1 MKKIKILTII
11 LAITLMIVGC
21 SNTKTKQSSSESSIK
36 SQSSIDAKYINLT
49 MVTPKTINPITNTDK
64 SVGYIMNLIYDGL
77 FTIDENYNV
86 TPQLVKEY
94 NIAQDGMSIDIKL
107 NDAKWHDGKAV
118 TSNDVNYT
126 IGLIQKSAE
135 SPYNEFTK
143 NIASVNIKSDKD
155 FTIKFKAKYAFSID
169 SLIFPIVSQNH
180 LDSKDV
186 NDKNNNMIGNGKY
199 KIESYTER
207 EGMILSVNKDYYEEV
222 PKAMKNVKVGM
233 VPNEDARTSM
243 VMALDSDITNV
254 TLNDLSKFQEKEF
267 NITKYQGRDYECVLF
282 NYNNSFFK
290 DVNFRKAIAHSINKN
305 RIISEGYMDDATPVN
320 FPLNSKSKYYSSDV
334 KDLEYNKDKAIEYLN
349 KIEYANINA
358 VNTKNDKVDKKQKKS
373 TKKNTKK
380 LTAEEQKKAE
390 QEEAE
395 RVKKEAE
402 DKKNKEKD
410 EVKKRLSEM
419 NLKIIVNK
427 DNSERLK
434 TSHIISENLKA
445 IGINNTINQ
454 LSDKEMESVLNS
466 KNYDLALVGWNLS
479 SVPDV
484 SSIIASSGYTD
495 DKLNGYM
502 SALTSSASEIET
514 KKAYKVVQKYVRDN
528 VTFISLAIRN
538 NYIVSNSRLKGKI
551 TPNEFD
557 VYEGISN
564 LDISSNE
571 SK

>member
-1 MKKIKILTII
+1 MKKIKVLTVI

-49 MVTPKTINPITNTDK
+49 MVNPKTINPITNTDQ
-64 SVGYIMNLIYDGL
+64 SVGYIMNLLYDGL

-107 NDAKWHDGKAV
+107 KDAKWHDGKEV

-290 DVNFRKAIAHSINKN
+290 DVNFRKAIAHSINKS

-320 FPLNSKSKYYSSDV
+320 FPLNSKSKYYSNDV

-349 KIEYANINA
+349 KVEYANINA
-358 VNTKNDKVDKKQKKS
+358 VNPKNDKVDKKQKKA

-390 QEEAE
+390 QAEAD
-395 RVKKEAE
+395 RAKKEAE
-402 DKKNKEKD
+402 DKKNKEKE

-427 DNSERLK
+427 DNSERIK

-454 LSDKEMESVLNS
+454 LSDKEMESALNS
-466 KNYDLALVGWNLS
+466 KNYDLALVGWKLS
-479 SVPDV
+479 NVPDV

-514 KKAYKVVQKYVRDN
+514 KKAYKDVQTYVKDN
-528 VTFISLAIRN
+528 ATFISLAIRN

>member
-1 MKKIKILTII
+1 MKKIKVLTVI

-49 MVTPKTINPITNTDK
+49 MVNPKTINPITNTDK
-64 SVGYIMNLIYDGL
+64 SVGYIMNLLYDGL

-86 TPQLVKEY
+86 TPQLVREY

-107 NDAKWHDGKAV
+107 KDAKWHDGKDV

-135 SPYNEFTK
+135 SPYSEFTK
-143 NIASVNIKSDKD
+143 NIASVNVKSDKE

-180 LDSKDV
+180 LNSKDV

-233 VPNEDARTSM
+233 VPNEEARTSM

-290 DVNFRKAIAHSINKN
+290 DVNFRKAIAHSINKD

-349 KIEYANINA
+349 KVEYANINV
-358 VNTKNDKVDKKQKKS
+358 VNQKNDKVDKKQKKT

-390 QEEAE
+390 QAEAE

-402 DKKNKEKD
+402 DKKNKEKE

-454 LSDKEMESVLNS
+454 LSDKEMENALNS
-466 KNYDLALVGWNLS
+466 KNYDLALVGWKLS

-495 DKLNGYM
+495 NKLNGYM
-502 SALTSSASEIET
+502 SALTSSTSEIET
-514 KKAYKVVQKYVRDN
+514 KKAYKDVQNYVRDN
-528 VTFISLAIRN
+528 ATFISLAIRN

>member
-1 MKKIKILTII
+1 MKKIKVLTVI

-49 MVTPKTINPITNTDK
+49 MVNPKTINPITNTDQ
-64 SVGYIMNLIYDGL
+64 SVGYIMNLLYDGL

-107 NDAKWHDGKAV
+107 KDAKWHDGKEV

-290 DVNFRKAIAHSINKN
+290 DVNFRKAIAHSINKS

-320 FPLNSKSKYYSSDV
+320 FPLNSKSKYYSNDV

-349 KIEYANINA
+349 KVEYANINA
-358 VNTKNDKVDKKQKKS
+358 VNPKNDKVDKKQKKA

-380 LTAEEQKKAE
+380 LTSEEQKKAE
-390 QEEAE
+390 QAEAD
-395 RVKKEAE
+395 RAKKEAE
-402 DKKNKEKD
+402 DKKNKEKE

-427 DNSERLK
+427 DNSERIK

-454 LSDKEMESVLNS
+454 LSDKEMESALNS
-466 KNYDLALVGWNLS
+466 KNYDLALVGWKLS
-479 SVPDV
+479 NVPDV

-514 KKAYKVVQKYVRDN
+514 KKAYKDVQTYVKDN
-528 VTFISLAIRN
+528 ATFISLAIRN

>member
-1 MKKIKILTII
+1 MKKIKVLTVI

-49 MVTPKTINPITNTDK
+49 MVNPKTINPITNTDQ
-64 SVGYIMNLIYDGL
+64 SVGYIMNLLYDGL

-107 NDAKWHDGKAV
+107 KDAKWHDGKEV

-290 DVNFRKAIAHSINKN
+290 DVNFRKAIAHSINKS

-320 FPLNSKSKYYSSDV
+320 FPLNSKSKYYSNDV

-349 KIEYANINA
+349 KVEYANINA
-358 VNTKNDKVDKKQKKS
+358 VNPKNDKVDKKQKKA

-390 QEEAE
+390 QAEAE
-395 RVKKEAE
+395 RAKKEAE
-402 DKKNKEKD
+402 DKKNKEKE

-427 DNSERLK
+427 DNSERIK

-454 LSDKEMESVLNS
+454 LSDKEMESALNS
-466 KNYDLALVGWNLS
+466 KNYDLALVGWKLS
-479 SVPDV
+479 NVPDV

-514 KKAYKVVQKYVRDN
+514 KKAYKDVQTYVKDN
-528 VTFISLAIRN
+528 ATFISLAIRN

>member
-1 MKKIKILTII
+1 MKRIKVLTVV
-11 LAITLMIVGC
+11 LAITLMVAGC
-21 SNTKTKQSSSESSIK
+21 SNTKTKQSSSDSSLQ

-64 SVGYIMNLIYDGL
+64 SVGYIMNLVYDSL

-86 TPQLVKEY
+86 IPQLVKEY

-107 NDAKWHDGKAV
+107 KDAKWHDGKNV

-126 IGLIQKSAE
+126 IGLIQKSAD

-155 FTIKFKAKYAFSID
+155 FTIKFKARYAFSID

-207 EGMILSVNKDYYEEV
+207 EGMVLSVNKDYYEEV
-222 PKAMKNVKVGM
+222 PKTMKNIKVGM
-233 VPNEDARTSM
+233 VPNEEARTSM

-282 NYNNSFFK
+282 NYNNPFFK
-290 DVNFRKAIAHSINKN
+290 DVNFRKAIAHSIDKD

-320 FPLNSKSKYYSSDV
+320 FPLNSKSKYYNSEM
-334 KDLEYNKDKAIEYLN
+334 KDLEFNKDKAIECLA
-349 KIEYANINA
+349 KVEYANINS
-358 VNTKNDKVDKKQKKS
+358 VNQNDNKVKNQKKS
-373 TKKNTKK
+373 AKKNSKK
-380 LTAEEQKKAE
+380 LTPEEEAKAKKAE
-390 QEEAE
+390 ED
-395 RVKKEAE
+395 RIKKEAE
-402 DKKNKEKD
+402 EKKNREKE
-410 EVKKRLSEM
+410 EVKKSLSEM
-419 NLKIIVNK
+419 NLKIIVNR
-427 DNSERLK
+427 DNSERIK
-434 TSHIISENLKA
+434 TANIINENLKA
-445 IGINNTINQ
+445 IGINSTVNQ
-454 LSDKEMESVLNS
+454 LSDKDMENALNS
-466 KNYDLALVGWNLS
+466 KNYDLALVGWKLS
-479 SVPDV
+479 IIPDA

-502 SALTSSASEIET
+502 SALTSSMSEIET
-514 KKAYKVVQKYVRDN
+514 KKAYKDVQTYIKDN
-528 VTFISLAIRN
+528 ATFISLAVRN

-551 TPNEFD
+551 TPNDFD

-564 LDISSNE
+564 LDIKSNE
-571 SK
+571 SN

>member
-1 MKKIKILTII
+1 MKRIKVLTVV
-11 LAITLMIVGC
+11 LAITLIVAGC
-21 SNTKTKQSSSESSIK
+21 SNTKTKQSSSDSSLQ

-64 SVGYIMNLIYDGL
+64 SVGYIMNLVYDSL

-86 TPQLVKEY
+86 IPQLVKEY

-107 NDAKWHDGKAV
+107 KDAKWHDGKNV

-126 IGLIQKSAE
+126 IGLIQKSAD

-155 FTIKFKAKYAFSID
+155 FTIKFKARYAFSID

-207 EGMILSVNKDYYEEV
+207 EGMVLSVNKDYYEEI
-222 PKAMKNVKVGM
+222 PKTMKNIKVGM
-233 VPNEDARTSM
+233 VPNEEARTSM

-282 NYNNSFFK
+282 NYNNPFFK
-290 DVNFRKAIAHSINKN
+290 DVNFRKAIAHSIDKD

-320 FPLNSKSKYYSSDV
+320 FPLNSKSKYYNSEM
-334 KDLEYNKDKAIEYLN
+334 KDLEFNKDKAIECLA
-349 KIEYANINA
+349 KVEYANINS
-358 VNTKNDKVDKKQKKS
+358 VNQNDNKVKNQKKS
-373 TKKNTKK
+373 AKKNSKK
-380 LTAEEQKKAE
+380 LTPEEEAKAKKAE
-390 QEEAE
+390 ED
-395 RVKKEAE
+395 RIKKEAE
-402 DKKNKEKD
+402 EKKNREKE
-410 EVKKRLSEM
+410 EVKKSLSEM
-419 NLKIIVNK
+419 NLKIIVNR
-427 DNSERLK
+427 DNSERIK
-434 TSHIISENLKA
+434 TANIINENLKA
-445 IGINNTINQ
+445 IGISSTVNQ
-454 LSDKEMESVLNS
+454 LSDKDMENALNS
-466 KNYDLALVGWNLS
+466 KNYDLALVGWKLS
-479 SVPDV
+479 IIPDA

-502 SALTSSASEIET
+502 SALTSSTSEIET
-514 KKAYKVVQKYVRDN
+514 KKAYKDVQTYIKDN
-528 VTFISLAIRN
+528 ATFISLAVRN
-538 NYIVSNSRLKGKI
+538 NYIVSNSRLKGEI
-551 TPNEFD
+551 TPNDFD

-564 LDISSNE
+564 LDIKSNE
-571 SK
+571 SN

>member
-1 MKKIKILTII
+1 MKKIKVLTVI

-21 SNTKTKQSSSESSIK
+21 SNTKTKESSSESGIK

-64 SVGYIMNLIYDGL
+64 SVSYIMNLIYDGL

-107 NDAKWHDGKAV
+107 NDAKWHDGKEV

-290 DVNFRKAIAHSINKN
+290 DVNFRKAIAHSINKS

-349 KIEYANINA
+349 KVEYANINA
-358 VNTKNDKVDKKQKKS
+358 VNPKNDKVDKKQKKS

-402 DKKNKEKD
+402 DKKNKEKE

-454 LSDKEMESVLNS
+454 LSDKEMESALNS
-466 KNYDLALVGWNLS
+466 KNYDLALVGWKLS
-479 SVPDV
+479 IVPDV

-514 KKAYKVVQKYVRDN
+514 KKAYKDVQKYVEDN
-528 VTFISLAIRN
+528 ATFISLAIRN

>member
-1 MKKIKILTII
+1 MKRIKVLTVV
-11 LAITLMIVGC
+11 LAITLIVAGC
-21 SNTKTKQSSSESSIK
+21 SNTKTKQSSSDSSLQ

-64 SVGYIMNLIYDGL
+64 SVGYIMNLVYDSL

-86 TPQLVKEY
+86 IPQLVKEY

-107 NDAKWHDGKAV
+107 KDAKWHDGKNV

-126 IGLIQKSAE
+126 IGLIQKSAD

-155 FTIKFKAKYAFSID
+155 FTIKFKARYAFSID

-207 EGMILSVNKDYYEEV
+207 EGMVLSVNKDYYEEI
-222 PKAMKNVKVGM
+222 PKTMKNIKVGM
-233 VPNEDARTSM
+233 VPNEEARTSM

-282 NYNNSFFK
+282 NYNNPFFK
-290 DVNFRKAIAHSINKN
+290 DVNFRKAIAHSIDKD

-320 FPLNSKSKYYSSDV
+320 FPLNSKSKYYNSEM
-334 KDLEYNKDKAIEYLN
+334 KDLEFNKDKAIECLA
-349 KIEYANINA
+349 KVEYANINS
-358 VNTKNDKVDKKQKKS
+358 VNQNDNKVKNQKKS
-373 TKKNTKK
+373 AKKNSKK
-380 LTAEEQKKAE
+380 LTPEEEAKAKKAE
-390 QEEAE
+390 ED
-395 RVKKEAE
+395 RIKKEAE
-402 DKKNKEKD
+402 EKKNREKE
-410 EVKKRLSEM
+410 EVKKSLSEM
-419 NLKIIVNK
+419 NLKIIVNR
-427 DNSERLK
+427 DNSERIK
-434 TSHIISENLKA
+434 TANIINENLKA
-445 IGINNTINQ
+445 IGINSTVNQ
-454 LSDKEMESVLNS
+454 LSDKDMENALNS
-466 KNYDLALVGWNLS
+466 KNYDLALVGWKLS
-479 SVPDV
+479 IIPDA

-502 SALTSSASEIET
+502 SALTSSTSEIET
-514 KKAYKVVQKYVRDN
+514 KKAYKDVQTYIKDN
-528 VTFISLAIRN
+528 ATFISLAVRN
-538 NYIVSNSRLKGKI
+538 NYIVSNSRLKGEI
-551 TPNEFD
+551 TPNDFD

-564 LDISSNE
+564 LDIKSNE
-571 SK
+571 SN

>member
-1 MKKIKILTII
+1 MKKIKVLTVI

-358 VNTKNDKVDKKQKKS
+358 VNTKNDKVDKNKK
-373 TKKNTKK
+373 
-380 LTAEEQKKAE
+380 
-390 QEEAE
+390 
-395 RVKKEAE
+395 
-402 DKKNKEKD
+402 
-410 EVKKRLSEM
+410 
-419 NLKIIVNK
+419 
-427 DNSERLK
+427 
-434 TSHIISENLKA
+434 IS
-445 IGINNTINQ
+445 
-454 LSDKEMESVLNS
+454 
-466 KNYDLALVGWNLS
+466 
-479 SVPDV
+479 
-484 SSIIASSGYTD
+484 
-495 DKLNGYM
+495 
-502 SALTSSASEIET
+502 
-514 KKAYKVVQKYVRDN
+514 
-528 VTFISLAIRN
+528 
-538 NYIVSNSRLKGKI
+538 
-551 TPNEFD
+551 
-557 VYEGISN
+557 
-564 LDISSNE
+564 
-571 SK
+571 

>member
-1 MKKIKILTII
+1 MKRIKVLTVV
-11 LAITLMIVGC
+11 LAITLIVAGC
-21 SNTKTKQSSSESSIK
+21 SNTKTKQSSSDSSLQ

-64 SVGYIMNLIYDGL
+64 SVGYIMNLVYDSL

-86 TPQLVKEY
+86 IPQLVKEY

-107 NDAKWHDGKAV
+107 KDAKWHDGKNV

-126 IGLIQKSAE
+126 IGLIQKSAD

-155 FTIKFKAKYAFSID
+155 FTIKFKARYAFSID

-207 EGMILSVNKDYYEEV
+207 EGMVLSVNKDYYEEV
-222 PKAMKNVKVGM
+222 PKTMKNIKVGM
-233 VPNEDARTSM
+233 VPNEEARTSM

-282 NYNNSFFK
+282 NYNNPFFK
-290 DVNFRKAIAHSINKN
+290 DVNFRKAIAHSIDKD

-320 FPLNSKSKYYSSDV
+320 FPLNSKSKYYNSEM
-334 KDLEYNKDKAIEYLN
+334 KDLEFNKDKAIECLA
-349 KIEYANINA
+349 KVEYTNINS
-358 VNTKNDKVDKKQKKS
+358 VNQNDNKVKNQKKS
-373 TKKNTKK
+373 AKKNSKK
-380 LTAEEQKKAE
+380 LTPEEEAKAKKAE
-390 QEEAE
+390 ED
-395 RVKKEAE
+395 RIKKEAE
-402 DKKNKEKD
+402 EKKNREKE
-410 EVKKRLSEM
+410 EVKKSLSEM
-419 NLKIIVNK
+419 NLKIIVNR
-427 DNSERLK
+427 DNSERIK
-434 TSHIISENLKA
+434 TANIINENLKA
-445 IGINNTINQ
+445 IGINSTVNQ
-454 LSDKEMESVLNS
+454 LSDKDMENALNS
-466 KNYDLALVGWNLS
+466 KNYDLALVGWKLS
-479 SVPDV
+479 IIPDA

-502 SALTSSASEIET
+502 SALTSSTSEIET
-514 KKAYKVVQKYVRDN
+514 KKAYKDVQTYIKDN
-528 VTFISLAIRN
+528 ATFISLAVRN
-538 NYIVSNSRLKGKI
+538 NYIVSNSRLKGEI
-551 TPNEFD
+551 TPNDFD

-564 LDISSNE
+564 LDIKSNE
-571 SK
+571 SN

>member
-1 MKKIKILTII
+1 MKRIKVLTVV
-11 LAITLMIVGC
+11 LAITLMVVGC
-21 SNTKTKQSSSESSIK
+21 SNSKTKQSSSDSSLQ

-64 SVGYIMNLIYDGL
+64 SVGYIMNLVYDSL

-86 TPQLVKEY
+86 IPQLVKEY

-107 NDAKWHDGKAV
+107 KDAKWHDGKDV

-126 IGLIQKSAE
+126 IGLIQKSAD

-155 FTIKFKAKYAFSID
+155 FTIKFKARYAFSID
-169 SLIFPIVSQNH
+169 SLIFPIVSQSH

-207 EGMILSVNKDYYEEV
+207 EGMVLSVNKDYYEEV
-222 PKAMKNVKVGM
+222 PKTMKNIKVGM

-282 NYNNSFFK
+282 NYNNPFFK
-290 DVNFRKAIAHSINKN
+290 DVNFRKAIAHSIDKD

-320 FPLNSKSKYYSSDV
+320 FPLNSKSKYYNSEM
-334 KDLEYNKDKAIEYLN
+334 KDLEFNKDKALECLA
-349 KIEYANINA
+349 KVEYAN
-358 VNTKNDKVDKKQKKS
+358 VNPVNQNDNKIKNQKKPA
-373 TKKNTKK
+373 KKNLKK
-380 LTAEEQKKAE
+380 LTPEEEAKAKKAE
-390 QEEAE
+390 EDSI
-395 RVKKEAE
+395 KKEAE
-402 DKKNKEKD
+402 EKQNREKE
-410 EVKKRLSEM
+410 EVKKKLSEM
-419 NLKIIVNK
+419 NLKIIVNR
-427 DNSERLK
+427 DNSERIK
-434 TSHIISENLKA
+434 TANIINENLKA
-445 IGINNTINQ
+445 IGINSTVNQ
-454 LSDKEMESVLNS
+454 LSDKDMENALNS
-466 KNYDLALVGWNLS
+466 KDYDLALVGWKLS
-479 SVPDV
+479 SIPDA

-502 SALTSSASEIET
+502 SALTSSTSEIET
-514 KKAYKVVQKYVRDN
+514 KKAYKDVQTYIKDN
-528 VTFISLAIRN
+528 ATFISLAVRN
-538 NYIVSNSRLKGKI
+538 NYIVSSSRLKGKI
-551 TPNEFD
+551 TPNDFD

-564 LDISSNE
+564 LDIKSNE
-571 SK
+571 SN

>member
-1 MKKIKILTII
+1 MKKIKILTVI

>member
-1 MKKIKILTII
+1 MKRIKVLTVV
-11 LAITLMIVGC
+11 LAITLIVAGC
-21 SNTKTKQSSSESSIK
+21 SNTKTKQSSSDSSLQ

-64 SVGYIMNLIYDGL
+64 SVGYIMNLVYDSL

-86 TPQLVKEY
+86 IPQLVKEY

-107 NDAKWHDGKAV
+107 KDAKWHDGKNV

-126 IGLIQKSAE
+126 IGLIQKSAD

-155 FTIKFKAKYAFSID
+155 FTIKFKARYAFSID

-207 EGMILSVNKDYYEEV
+207 EGMVLSVNKDYYEEI
-222 PKAMKNVKVGM
+222 PKTMKNIKVGM
-233 VPNEDARTSM
+233 VPNEEARTSM

-282 NYNNSFFK
+282 NYNNPFFK
-290 DVNFRKAIAHSINKN
+290 DVNFRKAIAHSIDKD

-320 FPLNSKSKYYSSDV
+320 FPLNSKSKYYNSEM
-334 KDLEYNKDKAIEYLN
+334 KDLEFNKDKAIECLA
-349 KIEYANINA
+349 KVEYANINS
-358 VNTKNDKVDKKQKKS
+358 VNQNDNKVKNQKKS
-373 TKKNTKK
+373 AKKNSKK
-380 LTAEEQKKAE
+380 LTPEEEAKAKKAE
-390 QEEAE
+390 ED
-395 RVKKEAE
+395 RIKKEAE
-402 DKKNKEKD
+402 EKKNREKE
-410 EVKKRLSEM
+410 EVKKSLSEI
-419 NLKIIVNK
+419 NLKIIVNR
-427 DNSERLK
+427 DNSERIK
-434 TSHIISENLKA
+434 TANIINENLKA
-445 IGINNTINQ
+445 IGINSTVNQ
-454 LSDKEMESVLNS
+454 LSDKDMENALNS
-466 KNYDLALVGWNLS
+466 KNYDLALVGWKLS
-479 SVPDV
+479 IIPDA

-502 SALTSSASEIET
+502 SALTSSTSEIET
-514 KKAYKVVQKYVRDN
+514 KKAYKDVQTYIKDN
-528 VTFISLAIRN
+528 ATFISLAIRN
-538 NYIVSNSRLKGKI
+538 NYIVSNSRLKGEI
-551 TPNEFD
+551 TPNDFD

-564 LDISSNE
+564 LDIKSNE
-571 SK
+571 SN

>member
-1 MKKIKILTII
+1 MKRIKVLTVV
-11 LAITLMIVGC
+11 LAITLMVAGC
-21 SNTKTKQSSSESSIK
+21 SNTKTKQSSSDSSLQ

-64 SVGYIMNLIYDGL
+64 SVGYIMNLVYDSL

-86 TPQLVKEY
+86 IPQLVKEY

-107 NDAKWHDGKAV
+107 KDAKWHDGKNV

-126 IGLIQKSAE
+126 IGLIQKSAD

-155 FTIKFKAKYAFSID
+155 FTIKFKARYAFSID

-207 EGMILSVNKDYYEEV
+207 EGMVLSVNKDYYEEV
-222 PKAMKNVKVGM
+222 PKTMKNIKVGM
-233 VPNEDARTSM
+233 VPNEEARTSM

-282 NYNNSFFK
+282 NYNNPFFK
-290 DVNFRKAIAHSINKN
+290 DVNFRKAIAHSIDKD

-320 FPLNSKSKYYSSDV
+320 FPLNSKSKYYNSEM
-334 KDLEYNKDKAIEYLN
+334 KDLEFNKDKAIECLA
-349 KIEYANINA
+349 KVEYANINS
-358 VNTKNDKVDKKQKKS
+358 VNQNDNKVKNQKKS
-373 TKKNTKK
+373 AKKNSKK
-380 LTAEEQKKAE
+380 LTPEEEAKAKKAE
-390 QEEAE
+390 ED
-395 RVKKEAE
+395 RIKKEAE
-402 DKKNKEKD
+402 EKKNREKE
-410 EVKKRLSEM
+410 EVKKSLSEI
-419 NLKIIVNK
+419 NLKIIVNR
-427 DNSERLK
+427 DNSERIK
-434 TSHIISENLKA
+434 TANIINENLKA
-445 IGINNTINQ
+445 IGINSTVNQ
-454 LSDKEMESVLNS
+454 LSDKDMENALNS
-466 KNYDLALVGWNLS
+466 KNYDLALVGWKLS
-479 SVPDV
+479 IIPDA

-502 SALTSSASEIET
+502 SALTSSTSEIET
-514 KKAYKVVQKYVRDN
+514 KKAYKYVQTYIKDN
-528 VTFISLAIRN
+528 VTFISLAVRN
-538 NYIVSNSRLKGKI
+538 NYIVSNSRLKGEI
-551 TPNEFD
+551 TPNDFD

-564 LDISSNE
+564 LDIKSNE
-571 SK
+571 SN

>member
-1 MKKIKILTII
+1 MKRIKVLTVV
-11 LAITLMIVGC
+11 LAITLIVAGC
-21 SNTKTKQSSSESSIK
+21 SNTKTKQSSSDSSLQ

-64 SVGYIMNLIYDGL
+64 SVGYIMNLVYDSL

-86 TPQLVKEY
+86 IPQLVKEY

-107 NDAKWHDGKAV
+107 KDAKWHDGKNV

-126 IGLIQKSAE
+126 IGLIQKSAD

-155 FTIKFKAKYAFSID
+155 FTIKFKARYAFSID

-207 EGMILSVNKDYYEEV
+207 EGMVLSVNKDYYEET
-222 PKAMKNVKVGM
+222 PKTMKNIKVGM
-233 VPNEDARTSM
+233 VPNEEARTSM

-282 NYNNSFFK
+282 NYNNPFFK
-290 DVNFRKAIAHSINKN
+290 DVNFRKAIAHSIDKD

-320 FPLNSKSKYYSSDV
+320 FPLNSKSKYYNSEM
-334 KDLEYNKDKAIEYLN
+334 KDLEFNKDKAIECLA
-349 KIEYANINA
+349 KVEYANINS
-358 VNTKNDKVDKKQKKS
+358 VNQNDNKVKNQKKS
-373 TKKNTKK
+373 AKKNSKK
-380 LTAEEQKKAE
+380 LTPEEEAKAKKAE
-390 QEEAE
+390 ED
-395 RVKKEAE
+395 RIKKEAE
-402 DKKNKEKD
+402 EKKNREKE
-410 EVKKRLSEM
+410 EVKKSLSEM
-419 NLKIIVNK
+419 NLKIIVNR
-427 DNSERLK
+427 DNSERIK
-434 TSHIISENLKA
+434 TANIINENLKA
-445 IGINNTINQ
+445 IGINSTVNQ
-454 LSDKEMESVLNS
+454 LSDKDMENALNS
-466 KNYDLALVGWNLS
+466 KNYDLALVGWKLS
-479 SVPDV
+479 IIPDA

-502 SALTSSASEIET
+502 SALTSSTSEIET
-514 KKAYKVVQKYVRDN
+514 KKAYKDVQTYIKDN
-528 VTFISLAIRN
+528 ATFISLAVRN
-538 NYIVSNSRLKGKI
+538 NYIVSNSRLKGEI
-551 TPNEFD
+551 TPNDFD

-564 LDISSNE
+564 LDIKSNE
-571 SK
+571 SN

>member
-1 MKKIKILTII
+1 MKKIKVLTVI

-373 TKKNTKK
+373 AKKNTKK

-402 DKKNKEKD
+402 DKKNKEKE

-454 LSDKEMESVLNS
+454 LSDKEMKSALNS

-528 VTFISLAIRN
+528 ATFISLAIRN

>member
-1 MKKIKILTII
+1 MKRIKVLTVV
-11 LAITLMIVGC
+11 LAITLIVAGC
-21 SNTKTKQSSSESSIK
+21 SNTKTKQSSSDSSLQ

-64 SVGYIMNLIYDGL
+64 SVGYIMNLVYDSL

-86 TPQLVKEY
+86 IPQLVKEY

-107 NDAKWHDGKAV
+107 KDAKWHDGKNV

-126 IGLIQKSAE
+126 IGLIQKSAD
-135 SPYNEFTK
+135 SPYNELTK

-155 FTIKFKAKYAFSID
+155 FTIKFKARYAFSID

-207 EGMILSVNKDYYEEV
+207 EGMVLSVNKDYYEEI
-222 PKAMKNVKVGM
+222 PKTMKNIKVGM
-233 VPNEDARTSM
+233 VPNEEARTSM

-282 NYNNSFFK
+282 NYNNPFFK
-290 DVNFRKAIAHSINKN
+290 DVNFRKAIAHSIDKD

-320 FPLNSKSKYYSSDV
+320 FPLNSKSKYYNSEM
-334 KDLEYNKDKAIEYLN
+334 KDLEFNKDKAIECLA
-349 KIEYANINA
+349 KVEYANINS
-358 VNTKNDKVDKKQKKS
+358 VNQNDNKVKNQKKS
-373 TKKNTKK
+373 AKKNSKK
-380 LTAEEQKKAE
+380 LTPEEEAKAKKAE
-390 QEEAE
+390 ED
-395 RVKKEAE
+395 RIKKEAE
-402 DKKNKEKD
+402 EKKNREKE
-410 EVKKRLSEM
+410 EVKKSLSEM
-419 NLKIIVNK
+419 NLKIIVNR
-427 DNSERLK
+427 DNSERIK
-434 TSHIISENLKA
+434 TANIINENLKA
-445 IGINNTINQ
+445 IGINSTVNQ
-454 LSDKEMESVLNS
+454 LSDKDMENALNS
-466 KNYDLALVGWNLS
+466 KNYDLALVGWKLS
-479 SVPDV
+479 IIPDA

-502 SALTSSASEIET
+502 SALTSSTSEIET
-514 KKAYKVVQKYVRDN
+514 KKAYKDVQTYIKDN
-528 VTFISLAIRN
+528 AIFISLAVRN
-538 NYIVSNSRLKGKI
+538 NYIVSNSRLKGEI
-551 TPNEFD
+551 TPNDFD

-564 LDISSNE
+564 LDIKSNE
-571 SK
+571 SN

>member
-1 MKKIKILTII
+1 MKRIKVLTVV
-11 LAITLMIVGC
+11 LAITLMVAGC
-21 SNTKTKQSSSESSIK
+21 SNTKTKQSSSDSSLQ

-64 SVGYIMNLIYDGL
+64 SVGYIMNLVYDSL

-86 TPQLVKEY
+86 IPQLVKEY

-107 NDAKWHDGKAV
+107 KDAKWHDGKNV

-126 IGLIQKSAE
+126 IGLIQKSAD

-155 FTIKFKAKYAFSID
+155 FTIKFKARYAFSID

-207 EGMILSVNKDYYEEV
+207 EGMVLSVNKDYYEEV
-222 PKAMKNVKVGM
+222 PKTMKNIKVAM
-233 VPNEDARTSM
+233 VPNEEARTSM

-267 NITKYQGRDYECVLF
+267 NITRYQGRDYECVLF
-282 NYNNSFFK
+282 NYNNPFFK
-290 DVNFRKAIAHSINKN
+290 DVNFRKAIAHSIDKD

-320 FPLNSKSKYYSSDV
+320 FPLNSKSKYYNSEM
-334 KDLEYNKDKAIEYLN
+334 KDLEFNKDKAIECLA
-349 KIEYANINA
+349 KVEYANINS
-358 VNTKNDKVDKKQKKS
+358 VNQNDNKVKNQKKS
-373 TKKNTKK
+373 AKKNSKK
-380 LTAEEQKKAE
+380 LTPEEEAKAKKAE
-390 QEEAE
+390 ED
-395 RVKKEAE
+395 RIKKEAE
-402 DKKNKEKD
+402 EKKNREKE
-410 EVKKRLSEM
+410 EVKKSLSEI
-419 NLKIIVNK
+419 NLKIIVNR
-427 DNSERLK
+427 DNSERIK
-434 TSHIISENLKA
+434 TANIINENLKA
-445 IGINNTINQ
+445 IGINSTVNQ
-454 LSDKEMESVLNS
+454 LSDKDMENALNS
-466 KNYDLALVGWNLS
+466 KNYDLALVGWKLS
-479 SVPDV
+479 IIPDA

-502 SALTSSASEIET
+502 SALTSSTSEIET
-514 KKAYKVVQKYVRDN
+514 KKAYKDVQTYIKDN
-528 VTFISLAIRN
+528 VTFISLAVRN
-538 NYIVSNSRLKGKI
+538 NYIVSNSRLKGEI
-551 TPNEFD
+551 TPNDFD

-564 LDISSNE
+564 LDIKSNE
-571 SK
+571 SN

>member
-1 MKKIKILTII
+1 MKRIKVLTVV
-11 LAITLMIVGC
+11 LAITLMVAGC
-21 SNTKTKQSSSESSIK
+21 SNTKTKQSSSDSSLQ

-64 SVGYIMNLIYDGL
+64 SVGYIMNLVYDSL

-86 TPQLVKEY
+86 IPQLVKEY

-107 NDAKWHDGKAV
+107 KDAKWHDGKNV

-126 IGLIQKSAE
+126 IGLIQKSAD

-155 FTIKFKAKYAFSID
+155 FTIKFKARYAFSID

-207 EGMILSVNKDYYEEV
+207 EGMVLSVNKDYYEEV
-222 PKAMKNVKVGM
+222 PKTMKNIKVGM
-233 VPNEDARTSM
+233 VPNEEARTSM

-282 NYNNSFFK
+282 NYNNPFFK
-290 DVNFRKAIAHSINKN
+290 DVNFRKAIAHSIDKD

-320 FPLNSKSKYYSSDV
+320 FPLNSKSKYYNSEM
-334 KDLEYNKDKAIEYLN
+334 KDLEFNKDKAIECLA
-349 KIEYANINA
+349 KVEYANINS
-358 VNTKNDKVDKKQKKS
+358 VNQNDNKVKNQKKS
-373 TKKNTKK
+373 AKKNSKK
-380 LTAEEQKKAE
+380 LTPEEEAKAKKAE
-390 QEEAE
+390 ED
-395 RVKKEAE
+395 RIKKEAE
-402 DKKNKEKD
+402 KKKNREKE
-410 EVKKRLSEM
+410 EVKKSLSEM
-419 NLKIIVNK
+419 NLKIIVNR
-427 DNSERLK
+427 DNSERIK
-434 TSHIISENLKA
+434 TANIINENLKA
-445 IGINNTINQ
+445 IGINSTVNQ
-454 LSDKEMESVLNS
+454 LSDKDMENALNS
-466 KNYDLALVGWNLS
+466 KNYDLALVGWKLS
-479 SVPDV
+479 IIPDA

-502 SALTSSASEIET
+502 SALTSSTSEIET
-514 KKAYKVVQKYVRDN
+514 KKAYKDVQTYIKDN
-528 VTFISLAIRN
+528 ATFISLAVRN

-551 TPNEFD
+551 TLNDFD

-564 LDISSNE
+564 LDIKSNE
-571 SK
+571 SN

>member
-1 MKKIKILTII
+1 MKKIKVLTVI

-49 MVTPKTINPITNTDK
+49 MVNPKTINPITNTDK
-64 SVGYIMNLIYDGL
+64 SVGYIMNLLYDGL

-86 TPQLVKEY
+86 TPQLVREY

-107 NDAKWHDGKAV
+107 KDAKWHDGKDV

-135 SPYNEFTK
+135 SPYSEFTK
-143 NIASVNIKSDKD
+143 NIASVNVKSDKE

-180 LDSKDV
+180 LNSKDV

-233 VPNEDARTSM
+233 VPNEEARTSM

-290 DVNFRKAIAHSINKN
+290 DVNFRKAIAHSINKD

-349 KIEYANINA
+349 KVEYANINV
-358 VNTKNDKVDKKQKKS
+358 VNQKNDKVDKKQKKT

-390 QEEAE
+390 QAEAE

-402 DKKNKEKD
+402 EKKNKEKE

-454 LSDKEMESVLNS
+454 LSDKEMENALNS
-466 KNYDLALVGWNLS
+466 KNYDLALVGWKLS

-495 DKLNGYM
+495 NKLNGYM
-502 SALTSSASEIET
+502 SALTSSTSEIET
-514 KKAYKVVQKYVRDN
+514 KKAYKDVQNYVRDN
-528 VTFISLAIRN
+528 ATFISLAIRN

>member
-1 MKKIKILTII
+1 MKRIKVLTVV
-11 LAITLMIVGC
+11 LAITLMVSGC
-21 SNTKTKQSSSESSIK
+21 SNSKTKQSSSDSSLQ

-64 SVGYIMNLIYDGL
+64 SVGYIMNLVYDSL

-86 TPQLVKEY
+86 IPQLVKEY

-107 NDAKWHDGKAV
+107 KDAKWHDGKDV

-126 IGLIQKSAE
+126 IGLIQKSAD

-155 FTIKFKAKYAFSID
+155 FTIKFKARYAFSID
-169 SLIFPIVSQNH
+169 SLIFPIVSQSH

-207 EGMILSVNKDYYEEV
+207 EGMVLSVNKDYYEEV
-222 PKAMKNVKVGM
+222 PKTMKNIKVGM

-282 NYNNSFFK
+282 NYNNPFFK
-290 DVNFRKAIAHSINKN
+290 DVNFRKAIAHSIDKD

-320 FPLNSKSKYYSSDV
+320 FPLNSKSKYYNSEM
-334 KDLEYNKDKAIEYLN
+334 KDLEFNKDKALECLA
-349 KIEYANINA
+349 KVEYAN
-358 VNTKNDKVDKKQKKS
+358 VNPVNQNDNKIKNQKKPA
-373 TKKNTKK
+373 KKNLKK
-380 LTAEEQKKAE
+380 LTPEEEAKAKKAE
-390 QEEAE
+390 EDSI
-395 RVKKEAE
+395 KKEAE
-402 DKKNKEKD
+402 EKQNREKE
-410 EVKKRLSEM
+410 EVKKKLSEM
-419 NLKIIVNK
+419 NLKIIVNR
-427 DNSERLK
+427 DNSERIK
-434 TSHIISENLKA
+434 TANIINENLKA
-445 IGINNTINQ
+445 IGINSTVNQ
-454 LSDKEMESVLNS
+454 LSDKDMENALNS
-466 KNYDLALVGWNLS
+466 KDYDLALVGWKLS
-479 SVPDV
+479 SIPDA

-502 SALTSSASEIET
+502 SALTSSTSEIET
-514 KKAYKVVQKYVRDN
+514 KKAYKDVQTYIKDN
-528 VTFISLAIRN
+528 ATFISLAVRN
-538 NYIVSNSRLKGKI
+538 NYIVSSSRLKGKI
-551 TPNEFD
+551 TPNDFD

-564 LDISSNE
+564 LDIKSNE
-571 SK
+571 SN

>member
-1 MKKIKILTII
+1 MKRIKVLTVV
-11 LAITLMIVGC
+11 LAITLIVAGC
-21 SNTKTKQSSSESSIK
+21 SNTKTKQSSSDSSLQ

-64 SVGYIMNLIYDGL
+64 SVGYIMNLVYDSL

-86 TPQLVKEY
+86 IPQLVKEY

-107 NDAKWHDGKAV
+107 KDAKWHDGKNV

-126 IGLIQKSAE
+126 IGLIQKSAD

-143 NIASVNIKSDKD
+143 NIASVDIKSDKD
-155 FTIKFKAKYAFSID
+155 FTIKFKARYAFSID

-207 EGMILSVNKDYYEEV
+207 EGMVLSVNKDYYEEI
-222 PKAMKNVKVGM
+222 PKTMKNIKVGM
-233 VPNEDARTSM
+233 VPNEEARTSM

-282 NYNNSFFK
+282 NYNNPFFK
-290 DVNFRKAIAHSINKN
+290 DVNFRKAIAHSIDKD

-320 FPLNSKSKYYSSDV
+320 FPLNSKSKYYNSEM
-334 KDLEYNKDKAIEYLN
+334 KDLEFNKDKAIECLA
-349 KIEYANINA
+349 KVEYANINS
-358 VNTKNDKVDKKQKKS
+358 VNQNDNKVKNQKKS
-373 TKKNTKK
+373 AKKNSKK
-380 LTAEEQKKAE
+380 LTPEEEAKAKKAE
-390 QEEAE
+390 ED
-395 RVKKEAE
+395 RIKKEAE
-402 DKKNKEKD
+402 EKKNREKE
-410 EVKKRLSEM
+410 EVKKSLSEI
-419 NLKIIVNK
+419 NLKIIVNR
-427 DNSERLK
+427 DNSERIK
-434 TSHIISENLKA
+434 TANIINENLKA
-445 IGINNTINQ
+445 IGINSTVNQ
-454 LSDKEMESVLNS
+454 LSDKDMENALNS
-466 KNYDLALVGWNLS
+466 KNYDLALVGWKLS
-479 SVPDV
+479 IIPDA

-502 SALTSSASEIET
+502 SALTSSTSEIET
-514 KKAYKVVQKYVRDN
+514 KKAYKDVQTYIKDN
-528 VTFISLAIRN
+528 ATFISLAVRN
-538 NYIVSNSRLKGKI
+538 NYIVSNSRLKGEI
-551 TPNEFD
+551 TPNDFD

-564 LDISSNE
+564 LDIKSNE
-571 SK
+571 SN

>member
-1 MKKIKILTII
+1 MKKIKVLTVI

-49 MVTPKTINPITNTDK
+49 MVNPKTINPITNTDQ
-64 SVGYIMNLIYDGL
+64 SVGYIMNLLYDGL

-107 NDAKWHDGKAV
+107 KDAKWHDGKEV

-290 DVNFRKAIAHSINKN
+290 DVNFRKAIAHSINKS

-320 FPLNSKSKYYSSDV
+320 FPLNSKSRYYSSDV
-334 KDLEYNKDKAIEYLN
+334 KDLEYNKDKAIEYIN
-349 KIEYANINA
+349 KVEYANINV
-358 VNTKNDKVDKKQKKS
+358 VNQKNDKVDKKQKKT
-373 TKKNTKK
+373 TKKNTKN

-402 DKKNKEKD
+402 EKKNKEKE

-454 LSDKEMESVLNS
+454 LSDKEMENALNS
-466 KNYDLALVGWNLS
+466 KNYDLALVGWKLS

-495 DKLNGYM
+495 NKLNGYM
-502 SALTSSASEIET
+502 SALTSSTSEIET
-514 KKAYKVVQKYVRDN
+514 KKAYKDVQNYVRDN
-528 VTFISLAIRN
+528 ATFISLAIRN

>member
-1 MKKIKILTII
+1 MKRIKVLTVV
-11 LAITLMIVGC
+11 LAITLIVAGC
-21 SNTKTKQSSSESSIK
+21 SNTKTKQSSSDSSLQ

-64 SVGYIMNLIYDGL
+64 SVGYIMNLVYDSL

-86 TPQLVKEY
+86 IPQLVKEY
-94 NIAQDGMSIDIKL
+94 NIAQDGMSIYIKL
-107 NDAKWHDGKAV
+107 KDAKWHDGKNV

-126 IGLIQKSAE
+126 IGLIQKSAD

-155 FTIKFKAKYAFSID
+155 FTIKFKARYAFSID

-207 EGMILSVNKDYYEEV
+207 EGMVLSVNKDYYEEI
-222 PKAMKNVKVGM
+222 PKTMKNIKVGM
-233 VPNEDARTSM
+233 VPNEEARTSM

-282 NYNNSFFK
+282 NYNNPFFK
-290 DVNFRKAIAHSINKN
+290 DVNFRKAIAHSIDKD

-320 FPLNSKSKYYSSDV
+320 FPLNSKSKYYNSEM
-334 KDLEYNKDKAIEYLN
+334 KDLEFNKDKAIECLA
-349 KIEYANINA
+349 KVEYANINS
-358 VNTKNDKVDKKQKKS
+358 VNQNDNKVKNQKKS
-373 TKKNTKK
+373 AKKNSKK
-380 LTAEEQKKAE
+380 LTPEEEAKAKKAE
-390 QEEAE
+390 ED
-395 RVKKEAE
+395 RIKKEAE
-402 DKKNKEKD
+402 EKKNREKE
-410 EVKKRLSEM
+410 EVKKSLSEM
-419 NLKIIVNK
+419 NLKIIVNR
-427 DNSERLK
+427 DNSERIK
-434 TSHIISENLKA
+434 TANIINENLKA
-445 IGINNTINQ
+445 IGINSTVNQ
-454 LSDKEMESVLNS
+454 LSDKDMENALNS
-466 KNYDLALVGWNLS
+466 KNYDLALVGWKLS
-479 SVPDV
+479 IIPDA

-502 SALTSSASEIET
+502 SALTSSTSEIET
-514 KKAYKVVQKYVRDN
+514 KKAYKDVQTYIKDN
-528 VTFISLAIRN
+528 ATFISLAVRN
-538 NYIVSNSRLKGKI
+538 NYIVSNSRLKGEI
-551 TPNEFD
+551 TPNDFD

-564 LDISSNE
+564 LDIKSNE
-571 SK
+571 SN

>member
-358 VNTKNDKVDKKQKKS
+358 VNIKNDKVDKKQKKS

>member
-1 MKKIKILTII
+1 MKKIKVLTVI

-49 MVTPKTINPITNTDK
+49 MVNPKTINPITNTDK
-64 SVGYIMNLIYDGL
+64 SVGYIMNLLYDGL

-86 TPQLVKEY
+86 TPQLVREY

-107 NDAKWHDGKAV
+107 KDAKWHDGKDV

-143 NIASVNIKSDKD
+143 NIASVNVKSDKE

-180 LDSKDV
+180 LNSKDV

-233 VPNEDARTSM
+233 VPNEEARTSM

-290 DVNFRKAIAHSINKN
+290 DVNFRKAIAHSINKD

-349 KIEYANINA
+349 KVEYANINV
-358 VNTKNDKVDKKQKKS
+358 VNQKNDKVDKKQKKT

-390 QEEAE
+390 QAEAE

-402 DKKNKEKD
+402 EKKNKEKE

-454 LSDKEMESVLNS
+454 LSDKEMENALNS
-466 KNYDLALVGWNLS
+466 KNYDLALVGWKLS

-495 DKLNGYM
+495 NKLNGYM
-502 SALTSSASEIET
+502 SALTSSTSEIET
-514 KKAYKVVQKYVRDN
+514 KKAYKDVQNYVRDN
-528 VTFISLAIRN
+528 ATFISLAIRN

>member
-1 MKKIKILTII
+1 MKKIKVLTVI

-49 MVTPKTINPITNTDK
+49 MVNPKTINPITNTDK
-64 SVGYIMNLIYDGL
+64 SVGYIMNLLYDGL

-86 TPQLVKEY
+86 TPQLVREY

-107 NDAKWHDGKAV
+107 KDAKWHDGKDV

-143 NIASVNIKSDKD
+143 NIASVNVKSDKE

-180 LDSKDV
+180 LNSKDV

-233 VPNEDARTSM
+233 VPNEEARTSM

-290 DVNFRKAIAHSINKN
+290 DVNFRKAIAHSINKD

-349 KIEYANINA
+349 KVEYANINV
-358 VNTKNDKVDKKQKKS
+358 VNQKNDKVDKKQKKT

-390 QEEAE
+390 QAEAE

-402 DKKNKEKD
+402 DKKNKEKE

-454 LSDKEMESVLNS
+454 LSDKEMENALNS
-466 KNYDLALVGWNLS
+466 KNYDLALVGWKLS

-495 DKLNGYM
+495 NKLNGYM
-502 SALTSSASEIET
+502 SALTSSTSEIET
-514 KKAYKVVQKYVRDN
+514 KKAYKDVQNYVRDN
-528 VTFISLAIRN
+528 ATFISLAIRN

>member
-1 MKKIKILTII
+1 MKRIKVLTVV
-11 LAITLMIVGC
+11 LAITLIVAGC
-21 SNTKTKQSSSESSIK
+21 SNTKTKQSSSDSSLQ

-64 SVGYIMNLIYDGL
+64 SVGYIMNLVYDSL

-86 TPQLVKEY
+86 IPQLVKEY

-107 NDAKWHDGKAV
+107 KDAKWHEGKNV

-126 IGLIQKSAE
+126 IGLIQKSAD

-143 NIASVNIKSDKD
+143 NIASVDIKSDKD
-155 FTIKFKAKYAFSID
+155 FTIKFKARYAFSID

-207 EGMILSVNKDYYEEV
+207 EGMVLSVNKDYYEEV
-222 PKAMKNVKVGM
+222 PKTMKNIKVGM
-233 VPNEDARTSM
+233 VPNEEARTSM

-282 NYNNSFFK
+282 NYNNPFFK
-290 DVNFRKAIAHSINKN
+290 DVNFRKAIAHSIDKD

-320 FPLNSKSKYYSSDV
+320 FPLNSKSKYYNSEM
-334 KDLEYNKDKAIEYLN
+334 KDLEFNKDKAIECLA
-349 KIEYANINA
+349 KVEYANINS
-358 VNTKNDKVDKKQKKS
+358 VNQNDNKVKNQKKS
-373 TKKNTKK
+373 AKKNSKK
-380 LTAEEQKKAE
+380 LTPEEEAKAKKAE
-390 QEEAE
+390 ED
-395 RVKKEAE
+395 RIKKEAE
-402 DKKNKEKD
+402 EKKNREKE
-410 EVKKRLSEM
+410 EVKKSLSEM
-419 NLKIIVNK
+419 NLKIIVNR
-427 DNSERLK
+427 DNSERIK
-434 TSHIISENLKA
+434 TANIINENLKA
-445 IGINNTINQ
+445 IGINSTVNQ
-454 LSDKEMESVLNS
+454 LSDKDMENALNS
-466 KNYDLALVGWNLS
+466 KNYDLALVGWKLS
-479 SVPDV
+479 IIPDA

-502 SALTSSASEIET
+502 SALTSSTSEIET
-514 KKAYKVVQKYVRDN
+514 KKAYKDVQTYIKDN
-528 VTFISLAIRN
+528 ATFISLAVRN
-538 NYIVSNSRLKGKI
+538 NYIVSNSRLKGEI
-551 TPNEFD
+551 TPNDFD

-564 LDISSNE
+564 LDIKSNE
-571 SK
+571 SN

>member
-1 MKKIKILTII
+1 MV
-11 LAITLMIVGC
+11 AGC
-21 SNTKTKQSSSESSIK
+21 SNTKTKQSSSDSSLQ

-64 SVGYIMNLIYDGL
+64 SVGYIMNLVYDSL

-86 TPQLVKEY
+86 IPQLVKEY

-107 NDAKWHDGKAV
+107 KDAKWHDGKNV

-126 IGLIQKSAE
+126 IGLIQKSAD

-155 FTIKFKAKYAFSID
+155 FTIKFKARYAFSID

-207 EGMILSVNKDYYEEV
+207 EGMVLSVNKDYYEEV
-222 PKAMKNVKVGM
+222 PKTMKNIKVGM
-233 VPNEDARTSM
+233 VPNEEARTSM

-267 NITKYQGRDYECVLF
+267 NITRYQGRDYECVLF
-282 NYNNSFFK
+282 NYNNPFFK
-290 DVNFRKAIAHSINKN
+290 DVNFRKAIAHSIDKD

-320 FPLNSKSKYYSSDV
+320 FPLNSKSKYYNSEM
-334 KDLEYNKDKAIEYLN
+334 KDLEFNKDKAIECLA
-349 KIEYANINA
+349 KVEYANINS
-358 VNTKNDKVDKKQKKS
+358 VNQNDNKVKNQKKS
-373 TKKNTKK
+373 AKKNSKK
-380 LTAEEQKKAE
+380 LTPEEEAKAKKAE
-390 QEEAE
+390 ED
-395 RVKKEAE
+395 RIKKEAE
-402 DKKNKEKD
+402 EKKNREKE
-410 EVKKRLSEM
+410 EVKKSLSEI
-419 NLKIIVNK
+419 NLKIIVNR
-427 DNSERLK
+427 DNSERIK
-434 TSHIISENLKA
+434 TANIINENLKA
-445 IGINNTINQ
+445 IGINSTVNQ
-454 LSDKEMESVLNS
+454 LSDKDMENALNS
-466 KNYDLALVGWNLS
+466 KNYDLALVGWKLS
-479 SVPDV
+479 IIPDA

-502 SALTSSASEIET
+502 SALTSSTSEIET
-514 KKAYKVVQKYVRDN
+514 KKAYKDVQTYIKDN
-528 VTFISLAIRN
+528 VTFISLAVRN
-538 NYIVSNSRLKGKI
+538 NYIVSNSRLKGEI
-551 TPNEFD
+551 TPNDFD

-564 LDISSNE
+564 LDIKSNE
-571 SK
+571 SN

>member
-1 MKKIKILTII
+1 MKRIKVLTVV
-11 LAITLMIVGC
+11 LAITLMVAGC
-21 SNTKTKQSSSESSIK
+21 SNTKTKQSSSDSSLQ

-64 SVGYIMNLIYDGL
+64 SVGYIMNLVYDSL

-86 TPQLVKEY
+86 IPQLVKEY

-107 NDAKWHDGKAV
+107 KDAKWHDGKNV

-126 IGLIQKSAE
+126 IGLIQKSAD

-155 FTIKFKAKYAFSID
+155 FTIKFKARYAFSID

-207 EGMILSVNKDYYEEV
+207 EGMVLSVNKDYYEEV
-222 PKAMKNVKVGM
+222 PKTMKNIKVGM
-233 VPNEDARTSM
+233 VPNEEARTSM

-267 NITKYQGRDYECVLF
+267 NITRYQGRDYECVLF
-282 NYNNSFFK
+282 NYNNPFFK
-290 DVNFRKAIAHSINKN
+290 DVNFRKAIAHSIDKD

-320 FPLNSKSKYYSSDV
+320 FPLNSKSKYYNSEM
-334 KDLEYNKDKAIEYLN
+334 KDLEFNKDKAIECLA
-349 KIEYANINA
+349 KVEYANINS
-358 VNTKNDKVDKKQKKS
+358 VNQNDNKVKNQKKS
-373 TKKNTKK
+373 AKKNSKK
-380 LTAEEQKKAE
+380 LTPEEEAKAKKAE
-390 QEEAE
+390 ED
-395 RVKKEAE
+395 RIKKEAE
-402 DKKNKEKD
+402 EKKNREKE
-410 EVKKRLSEM
+410 EVKKSLSEI
-419 NLKIIVNK
+419 NLKIIVNR
-427 DNSERLK
+427 DNSERIK
-434 TSHIISENLKA
+434 TANIINENLKA
-445 IGINNTINQ
+445 IGINSTVNQ
-454 LSDKEMESVLNS
+454 LSDKDMENALNS
-466 KNYDLALVGWNLS
+466 KNYDLALVGWKLS
-479 SVPDV
+479 IIPDA

-502 SALTSSASEIET
+502 SALTSSTSEIET
-514 KKAYKVVQKYVRDN
+514 KKAYKDVQTYIKDN
-528 VTFISLAIRN
+528 VTFISLAVRN
-538 NYIVSNSRLKGKI
+538 NYIVSNSRLKGEI
-551 TPNEFD
+551 TPNDFD

-564 LDISSNE
+564 LDIKSNE
-571 SK
+571 SN